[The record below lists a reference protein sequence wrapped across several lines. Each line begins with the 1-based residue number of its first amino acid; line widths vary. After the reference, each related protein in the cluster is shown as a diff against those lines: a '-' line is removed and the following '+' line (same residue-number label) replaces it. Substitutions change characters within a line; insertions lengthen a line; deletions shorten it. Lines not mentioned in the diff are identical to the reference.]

1 MLDVRNINT
10 HRGPAHILHDVSLN
24 VQEGEVVALVGR
36 NGAGKTTTMESIMG
50 LLPVR
55 SGHVSFRGEDITR
68 LPTHEIARRGVGF
81 SPEDCGLFPG
91 LTVRD
96 NLQIGQ
102 WLAEPARAR
111 SFAGE
116 GTIEDRV
123 FSVFPE
129 VAALT
134 ERDAPNLSGGQR
146 KMVAILRAMSLSPS
160 LLLIDEAFEGLA
172 PLVVNRFREAMVRI
186 REMGIALL
194 MAESNL
200 SHASLVA
207 DRLYAIDRGE
217 IIFEGNSEDALASEA
232 IMKTLRG

>member
-10 HRGPAHILHDVSLN
+10 YRGPAHVLHDVSLN

-55 SGHVSFRGEDITR
+55 SGHVTFLGEDITR

-91 LTVRD
+91 LTVQD

-102 WLAEPARAR
+102 WLVPPARVR
-111 SFAGE
+111 SFAGG
-116 GTIEDRV
+116 GTLEDRV

-129 VAALT
+129 VTALT
-134 ERDAPNLSGGQR
+134 GRAAPNLSGGQR
-146 KMVAILRAMSLSPS
+146 KMVAILRAMFLSPS

-172 PLVVNRFREAMVRI
+172 PIVVNRFREAMVKI

-200 SHASLVA
+200 GHAALVA
-207 DRLYAIDRGE
+207 DRLYTIDRGE
-217 IIFEGNSEDALASEA
+217 IIFEGTPKDAFESEE

>member
-81 SPEDCGLFPG
+81 SPEDCGLFAG

-102 WLAEPARAR
+102 WLAEPARAH

-217 IIFEGNSEDALASEA
+217 IIFKGNSEDALASEA